1 MTYGRPSMTSHLSRV
16 PLPGTLEAPDSPSTM
31 AFYIS
36 TIELYSILDI
46 ILSDVYKAWRGRP
59 NTPSSST
66 LRQGG
71 LAVIIDLEERLLDYE
86 SHLPWFLS
94 WRENIPITGP
104 SHLVLSRQRNVLHA
118 RYGLFLNP
126 ALGNRLTTQIFVSPS
141 SSLPPDLYPTLRC
154 TP

>member
-1 MTYGRPSMTSHLSRV
+1 MTYGQPSMTSHLSSI
-16 PLPGTLEAPDSPSTM
+16 PLPGTLETSDSPSTM

-36 TIELYSILDI
+36 TIELYSILDS

-59 NTPSSST
+59 STPSSST

-71 LAVIIDLEERLLDYE
+71 LAVIIDLEERFLDYE
-86 SHLPWFLS
+86 SRLPWFLS

-104 SHLVLSRQRNVLHA
+104 SLTRQRNVLHA
-118 RYGLFLNP
+118 RYGPFLNSV
-126 ALGNRLTTQIFVSPS
+126 LGKRLMSQISIS
-141 SSLPPDLYPTLRC
+141 SSSPIPSDLYPTLRR